1 MVEIAQRELR
11 TPGRPI
17 LRRAEA
23 DEHFTITTSGR
34 PFARL
39 GPSADTRRPGA
50 RLQPA
55 QTTPLHEDREIQ
67 KPHISQADACSP
79 EGRSVRLRI
88 HQRARMEL
96 ISIVAATS
104 VYAPAPIA
112 LDPFVE
118 DSHLVG
124 LFVRR

>member
-1 MVEIAQRELR
+1 MLSGGPQRPLE
-11 TPGRPI
+11 
-17 LRRAEA
+17 
-23 DEHFTITTSGR
+23 D
-34 PFARL
+34 
-39 GPSADTRRPGA
+39 RRPHV
-50 RLQPA
+50 
-55 QTTPLHEDREIQ
+55 QTVRRRRSAMSSL
-67 KPHISQADACSP
+67 SQSP
-79 EGRSVRLRI
+79 I

-104 VYAPAPIA
+104 VYTPAPMA

>member
-1 MVEIAQRELR
+1 MLSGGPQRPLEDPL
-11 TPGRPI
+11 
-17 LRRAEA
+17 
-23 DEHFTITTSGR
+23 
-34 PFARL
+34 AR
-39 GPSADTRRPGA
+39 GT
-50 RLQPA
+50 
-55 QTTPLHEDREIQ
+55 
-67 KPHISQADACSP
+67 
-79 EGRSVRLRI
+79 
-88 HQRARMEL
+88 EL